1 MSRILKVVI
10 VILCFSLCGAG
21 TFIVSMPQAEKSP
34 QKINV
39 LPVKNRRIIQHD
51 WIQV

>member
-1 MSRILKVVI
+1 MLKIAIVV
-10 VILCFSLCGAG
+10 LCFSLCGAG
-21 TFIVSMPQAEKSP
+21 TFIVSMLQAEKSP
-34 QKINV
+34 QKTNV